1 MLAKG
6 ILMGLLAVMVSAG
19 GLWAEEKTPVFFR
32 NNAVTIKVGYHF
44 YEDSD
49 FTDYWMV
56 DPDDYNEVAFEL
68 AYERELI
75 RYLGLEAALGYNKSN
90 KTYSYTNL
98 VYSGDRSTM
107 ETDLQNFYLS
117 VSLKPHLPLGSYF
130 QLYVGAGG
138 DFYYTDVKMEGTY
151 ERGGT
156 AIYINHSEERFTFGY
171 HGLAGVEVVLLKD
184 PAKFGVWDM
193 PMSLF
198 LEYKYSHVMAKD
210 ADKKPI
216 KDINSFTG
224 SSLGYHDLNVGGHLV
239 FAGLKWRF

>member
-1 MLAKG
+1 MVAKG

-19 GLWAEEKTPVFFR
+19 VLCAEEKTPVFFR
-32 NNAVTIKVGYHF
+32 NNAIAVKVGYHF
-44 YEDSD
+44 YVDSD
-49 FTDYWMV
+49 FTDFWMV

-75 RYLGLEAALGYNKSN
+75 KYLGLEIAMGYNKSN

-107 ETDLQNFYLS
+107 ETDLQNLYLS
-117 VSLKPHLPLGSYF
+117 VSLKPHLPLGSSF
-130 QLYVGAGG
+130 QLYAGVGG
-138 DFYYTDVKMEGTY
+138 DFYYTHAKMEGDY

-156 AIYINHSEERFTFGY
+156 AIYINNSEELFTFGL
-171 HGLAGVEVVLLKD
+171 HGLAGLEVVLLKD
-184 PAKFGVWDM
+184 PARFGVFDM

-198 LEYKYSHVMAKD
+198 VEYKYSYVMVD
-210 ADKKPI
+210 GADKHVV

-224 SSLGYHDLNVGGHLV
+224 SSLGSHDLNVGGHLV
-239 FAGLKWRF
+239 FMGLKWRF